1 MSSRHNPQRQT
12 LILLPTGAGAGST
25 IVVTRCESFQDTND
39 WPGEEGRK
47 ELEFEDIGGDVT
59 GDVTI
64 KLVIAG
70 IEELGGES
78 DMEVEWVSVPMS
90 PGVGGSFI
98 QRGIIRSSL
107 IQNVAIFRR
116 KTKLFHNTTKLL
128 KDEPDDRLI
137 IDPDSDVSPRQCQI
151 ARAYMKINK
160 LNQNKW
166 EKPKSLFAKRS
177 KVDYSER
184 KNEDLFSN
192 NEKDNLLG
200 INSLIKSET
209 SKGLPKRN
217 WSQHRYENLED
228 KSFRNNLSRTDHFI
242 NGPEDFRERS
252 QISEAFNRKNW
263 SDSNDPRI
271 IENSSGLQYFSKNID
286 KYPFEKKRVKPPID
300 RYQKEIDHKPKSKVD
315 FVSAL
320 TELKTIQEINVEND
334 DDSSAVRAR
343 QKFASKKDKVVEKS
357 EHHKPKSLKK
367 GRELL
372 DAEDSYFYVNHDDDS
387 PKKKSQVQKIEQ
399 KLQREVFIPEAISIA
414 NLAKMVGVRLATFEQ
429 KLQNLGIEY
438 VSHDHLLNA
447 EEASLIAMEY
457 DLNPVVNSEAAIDL
471 FPKPKPADMS
481 KFPLRPPIVAILG
494 HVDHG
499 KTTLLDTLRKSSIA
513 AGEAGGITQH
523 IGAFSVSLSSE
534 KTITFLDTPGHA
546 AFTAMRARGAFVTD
560 IVVLVVAA
568 DDGVMPQ
575 TLEAIKHAK
584 DAGVPMVV
592 AINKIDRHNANPQ
605 KVREALLSNGV
616 ELEEYDGETQ
626 SVEVSALTGQGLDE
640 LEEAIITLAELSDF
654 RAEVGIEAEGAI
666 IESQME
672 KGKGNV
678 ATVLVKR
685 GTLKQGDVI
694 VAGTTWCKVR
704 VMNDEKGH
712 IIKNALPGTPIKL
725 TGWKELP
732 VAGDEVLQAKDEELA
747 KTVVANR
754 ILKRSRDQQ
763 LKDLEVINEK
773 RRQRKQEQETERANA
788 RNFKKEVWMF
798 HQGLL
803 KEYPTAVPLQ
813 PTIKEEKP
821 LMETNKKELNV
832 VVKADVSGTA
842 EAVVDALHGLG
853 NNEVCVKIIDFG
865 VGDVTESDIHMAN
878 IAKAIILGFNVKACK
893 KVQSQARIDNV
904 DMKFYKVIY
913 HLLDEVKEQL
923 GKLLPPIL
931 ETHVTGEASI
941 LQIFQ
946 INVKSKEFKPVAGC
960 RITNGTVFKNQ
971 KVRILRNNNQIWE
984 GSLETLKQMKKEVN
998 EIKKGLECGISFEGF
1013 NGFKEG
1019 DSIQSIV
1026 VKEVPRSL

>member
-1 MSSRHNPQRQT
+1 MFSQT
-12 LILLPTGAGAGST
+12 YLRSLGNIW
-25 IVVTRCESFQDTND
+25 F
-39 WPGEEGRK
+39 
-47 ELEFEDIGGDVT
+47 
-59 GDVTI
+59 I
-64 KLVIAG
+64 K
-70 IEELGGES
+70 
-78 DMEVEWVSVPMS
+78 
-90 PGVGGSFI
+90 
-98 QRGIIRSSL
+98 RGIIPSSL
-107 IQNVAIFRR
+107 ISNVAIFRR
-116 KTKLFHNTTKLL
+116 KTKLLHNTTKLL

-151 ARAYMKINK
+151 ARAYMKVNK

-177 KVDYSER
+177 NVDYSKR
-184 KNEDLFSN
+184 NSEDLLLFSN

-200 INSLIKSET
+200 TKCDKSNNLSQSET
-209 SKGLPKRN
+209 SNGMPKRN
-217 WSQHRYENLED
+217 WSRYKSKNLGD
-228 KSFRNNLSRTDHFI
+228 KPFINNLSRTDHFN

-252 QISEAFNRKNW
+252 QKSEAFNAGFRNNM
-263 SDSNDPRI
+263 SGSTDPRI
-271 IENSSGLQYFSKNID
+271 MENSSGLQYFSKNID
-286 KYPFEKKRVKPPID
+286 KYPFGKKRMRPPIV
-300 RYQKEIDHKPKSKVD
+300 RHQKEIDHKLESKVD

-320 TELKTIQEINVEND
+320 TELKAIQEINVEND
-334 DDSSAVRAR
+334 DHSSALRTR
-343 QKFASKKDKVVEKS
+343 QKFASKKDKVLEKP
-357 EHHKPKSLKK
+357 EHRKPKSLKK
-367 GRELL
+367 GRELW
-372 DAEDSYFYVNHDDDS
+372 DEEDGYFDVNYEVDG
-387 PKKKSQVQKIEQ
+387 PKKKSQVQEIEP

-414 NLAKMVGVRLATFEQ
+414 NLAKMIGVRLATFEQ

-471 FPKPKPADMS
+471 YPKPKPADMS

-523 IGAFSVSLSSE
+523 IGAFSVSLPSE

-546 AFTAMRARGAFVTD
+546 AFSAMRARGAFVTD

-626 SVEVSALTGQGLDE
+626 SVEVSALTGQGLDR
-640 LEEAIITLAELSDF
+640 LEEAIITLSELSEF
-654 RAEVGIEAEGAI
+654 RAEVDIETEGAI
-666 IESQME
+666 IESQVE

-685 GTLKQGDVI
+685 GTLKQGDII
-694 VAGTTWCKVR
+694 VAGTTWCRVR
-704 VMNDEKGH
+704 VMTDEKGQ
-712 IIKNALPGTPIKL
+712 IIKNALPGTPIKV

-754 ILKRSRDQQ
+754 ALNRSRDQQ

-773 RRQRKQEQETERANA
+773 RRQRKQELETERANA

-813 PTIKEEKP
+813 PSIKEEKP
-821 LMETNKKELNV
+821 LVDTNKKGLNV

-842 EAVVDALHGLG
+842 EAVVDALYGLG

-865 VGDVTESDIHMAN
+865 VGDVTESDIQMAN
-878 IAKAIILGFNVKACK
+878 VAKAIILGFNVKACK

-931 ETHVTGEASI
+931 ETHVTGEAKV

-971 KVRILRNNNQIWE
+971 KVRILRDNNQIWE

-998 EIKKGLECGISFEGF
+998 EIKKGLECGMSFEGF